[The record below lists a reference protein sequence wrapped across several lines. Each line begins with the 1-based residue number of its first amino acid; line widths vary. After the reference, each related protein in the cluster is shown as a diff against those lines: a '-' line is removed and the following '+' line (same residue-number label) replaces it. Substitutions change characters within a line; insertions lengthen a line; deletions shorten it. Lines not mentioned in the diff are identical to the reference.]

1 MPEQNQ
7 IFNEINLNKE
17 DVGKSR
23 NLFSKNI
30 IPAKTTVNNQKMQLA
45 KLAKKIGLHRIK
57 GLKVTWEDCQNNNN
71 ANVVQE
77 PEKMTNHMN
86 FVTSKN
92 KL

>member
-30 IPAKTTVNNQKMQLA
+30 IPAKTTVNN
-45 KLAKKIGLHRIK
+45 
-57 GLKVTWEDCQNNNN
+57 
-71 ANVVQE
+71 
-77 PEKMTNHMN
+77 
-86 FVTSKN
+86 
-92 KL
+92 